1 MATGTLDFAVPVLG
15 VAAWSGTG
23 KTTLLVRVLPL
34 LRARGLRVGL
44 VKYTHHAVD
53 VDTPGKDSYELRV
66 AGASPV
72 LLASPL
78 RQAMM
83 TETPG
88 GAEPALADLVRRFRP
103 EEVDLVLVEGFK
115 HEAFPKLELY
125 RAAVGRPPMYPDD
138 PDVLAVV
145 TDGTLEPPARVPVLD
160 LNRPEDVAGFIADYY
175 ETHRDVVRKVD
186 AAMGG
191 RYTCT

>member
-1 MATGTLDFAVPVLG
+1 MGSGTLDFAVPVLG
-15 VAAWSGTG
+15 IAAWSGTG

-34 LRARGLRVGL
+34 LRERGLRVGL
-44 VKYTHHAVD
+44 VKYTHHDVE
-53 VDTPGKDSYELRV
+53 VDTPGKDSYELRA

-83 TETPG
+83 TETPAG
-88 GAEPALADLVRRFRP
+88 TEPALPDLIRRFRP

-115 HEAFPKLELY
+115 HEAFPKIEVY

-138 PDVLAVV
+138 PYVLAVA
-145 TDGTLEPPARVPVLD
+145 TDGPLDAPARVPMLD
-160 LNRPEDVAGFIADYY
+160 LNRPAEVADFIADYVS
-175 ETHRDVVRKVD
+175 RGRARR
-186 AAMGG
+186 AAP
-191 RYTCT
+191 

>member
-1 MATGTLDFAVPVLG
+1 MGSGTVDFAVPVLG
-15 VAAWSGTG
+15 IAAWSGTG

-44 VKYTHHAVD
+44 VKYTHHDVD

-83 TETPG
+83 TQARGLPQ
-88 GAEPALADLVRRFRP
+88 ARALPRRARQAADVSR
-103 EEVDLVLVEGFK
+103 
-115 HEAFPKLELY
+115 
-125 RAAVGRPPMYPDD
+125 
-138 PDVLAVV
+138 
-145 TDGTLEPPARVPVLD
+145 
-160 LNRPEDVAGFIADYY
+160 
-175 ETHRDVVRKVD
+175 
-186 AAMGG
+186 
-191 RYTCT
+191 